1 MSKKLKGAVTLIS
14 NSPGNPTGYGQQA
27 QLLVDRMK
35 RSGINIAVQSNYGR
49 EGQDG
54 VYNSPY
60 GPVMEYARGYDLYSN
75 DIAYINHMD
84 WLEKNPGLPELFM
97 TLYDVWVF
105 KHPDFTKFKKILA
118 WVPMDHISVP
128 PQVLDFLKREN
139 VLPIAMAPFGK
150 EVMDALDIKCEYIP
164 HAIDTSVFK
173 PTDKF
178 AGKPTREF
186 FGLKE
191 DDFLIVMNSANKANG
206 SIHRKAFA
214 EAMLAF
220 KIFRQEHPNSYLY
233 IHTEPQGIHGGFNL
247 ARMAKSIG
255 LPNDAVLFP
264 HAIDYKHGLT
274 QEQLAAMYTTADVA
288 LTISYGEGFGLATVE
303 AQACGTRVIA
313 SNWAASKDLAGPDS
327 WLVDGQP
334 LWDEAQVAWF
344 QVPSIPSTVNALKE
358 AYKASQE
365 QGRHSQPSRDFALQF
380 DVEKVW
386 EDKWVPL
393 LQREL
398 Q

>member
-54 VYNSPY
+54 VYHSPY

-164 HAIDTSVFK
+164 H
-173 PTDKF
+173 
-178 AGKPTREF
+178 
-186 FGLKE
+186 
-191 DDFLIVMNSANKANG
+191 
-206 SIHRKAFA
+206 
-214 EAMLAF
+214 
-220 KIFRQEHPNSYLY
+220 
-233 IHTEPQGIHGGFNL
+233 GIL
-247 ARMAKSIG
+247 RTKRRR
-255 LPNDAVLFP
+255 LPNCD
-264 HAIDYKHGLT
+264 
-274 QEQLAAMYTTADVA
+274 E
-288 LTISYGEGFGLATVE
+288 FG
-303 AQACGTRVIA
+303 
-313 SNWAASKDLAGPDS
+313 
-327 WLVDGQP
+327 
-334 LWDEAQVAWF
+334 
-344 QVPSIPSTVNALKE
+344 
-358 AYKASQE
+358 
-365 QGRHSQPSRDFALQF
+365 
-380 DVEKVW
+380 
-386 EDKWVPL
+386 
-393 LQREL
+393 
-398 Q
+398 